1 MHFSAS
7 LESPLRKRPH
17 CSTPIT
23 PATCLQERRAGRRK
37 QRDWLREREAYGK
50 TPSGKFVD
58 QQPLQQLL
66 QLGYEKGLAAE
77 ALRAADN
84 DGQAALDV
92 LGDPV
97 RRGALQLAL
106 IAQQVAC

>member
-1 MHFSAS
+1 V
-7 LESPLRKRPH
+7 
-17 CSTPIT
+17 CC
-23 PATCLQERRAGRRK
+23 TCCWQERRAERRR
-37 QRDWLREREAYGK
+37 QRNWLSEREAYGK
-50 TPSGKFVD
+50 TPSAKYID
-58 QQPLQQLL
+58 QQPLQVLC
-66 QLGYEKGLAAE
+66 QLGYDKAVAAE

-106 IAQQVAC
+106 IAQQVRSGF

>member
-1 MHFSAS
+1 
-7 LESPLRKRPH
+7 
-17 CSTPIT
+17 
-23 PATCLQERRAGRRK
+23 
-37 QRDWLREREAYGK
+37 
-50 TPSGKFVD
+50 
-58 QQPLQQLL
+58 
-66 QLGYEKGLAAE
+66 LGFDKALAAE

-106 IAQQVAC
+106 IAQQVSS